1 MNAKKIFVIACY
13 YDGSNNSIFECV
25 NSIQKYYQST
35 QIVVIDSNSP
45 DKSYFKSLKK
55 KKVIVYNAKNKYYDT
70 GAYWY
75 AFNKFKKV
83 DFFYFLQDS
92 IIFKK
97 NLSKYEKN
105 DLTTFRYF
113 LSVNNIGGRKLEK
126 TRKNIQSRIHD
137 LFVRK
142 DGYKNHDIYGF
153 DFETQVDWCKL
164 KLNKTD
170 YFMPK
175 VWLSVFGPMFMCKSI
190 VMKKL
195 HKKNFSKILPT
206 NKLEQMC
213 MERLFGIA
221 FQQEGYDASNSIQGE
236 HFSTPFETLNFKK
249 KFFKRK

>member
-1 MNAKKIFVIACY
+1 M
-13 YDGSNNSIFECV
+13 
-25 NSIQKYYQST
+25 
-35 QIVVIDSNSP
+35 
-45 DKSYFKSLKK
+45 
-55 KKVIVYNAKNKYYDT
+55 
-70 GAYWY
+70 
-75 AFNKFKKV
+75 
-83 DFFYFLQDS
+83 
-92 IIFKK
+92 
-97 NLSKYEKN
+97 
-105 DLTTFRYF
+105 
-113 LSVNNIGGRKLEK
+113 
-126 TRKNIQSRIHD
+126 
-137 LFVRK
+137 FVRK